1 MTVRQP
7 TDWMWAQAL
16 DLLARADNMHRQY
29 FRVSASEPAQAQW
42 EPPVNVFEDEREI
55 LIVVALPGVPAS
67 SIEVVVEPGALVLR
81 AQSAPPFSGM
91 RCAVRRLEIPYGRF
105 ERRIAL
111 PAEPLK
117 LIAHEL
123 ADGCLALRLSRLR

>member
-1 MTVRQP
+1 MTHP

-16 DLLARADNMHRQY
+16 ELLARADSMHRQY
-29 FRVSASEPAQAQW
+29 FHVSASERAHAQW

-55 LIVVALPGVPAS
+55 IVVVALPGVPAN
-67 SIEVVVEPGALVLR
+67 SIEVAVEAGLVVVR
-81 AQSAPPFSGM
+81 AQSAPPFAGL

-105 ERRIAL
+105 ERRITL
-111 PAEPLK
+111 PAEPLE

-123 ADGCLALRLSRLR
+123 VDGCLALRLSRLR